1 MQISIQ
7 NFKLLNFY
15 KLVFNFVF
23 RGQTTSKT
31 LALIFTSYNKQR
43 SPKFKSY
50 KIFLLT
56 CMSLQLKRILHNEDL
71 VIVLRSKSV
80 LWNASKGLHCST
92 SSTWFRSRKSTV
104 CCVQHAIGLIW
115 FFYFQ
120 TVCIASSLL
129 CKWKRL
135 MQDDGV
141 AINALLK
148 ITDLAENLWSM
159 HNSISD
165 CAAKA

>member
-71 VIVLRSKSV
+71 GIELELSSV
-80 LWNASKGLHCST
+80 LWNTSKGLHRLNVIDVIQ
-92 SSTWFRSRKSTV
+92 FKKK
-104 CCVQHAIGLIW
+104 H
-115 FFYFQ
+115 
-120 TVCIASSLL
+120 SLL
-129 CKWKRL
+129 RSECNRAHL
-135 MQDDGV
+135 V
-141 AINALLK
+141 LLFP
-148 ITDLAENLWSM
+148 DSM
-159 HNSISD
+159 YCIQF
-165 CAAKA
+165 AV